1 MKLEVYR
8 TQFGTNATN
17 GLLFIDG
24 VFECFTLEDE
34 VRDKKVYGET
44 AVPFGK
50 YNVVLRSEGGFHNRY
65 LAKYGSNFHKGM
77 LWIQDVPEFEW
88 ILIHTGNRDLDT
100 AGCLLVGDSQ
110 QDLDVDNKGFI
121 GSSVNAYKKFYPKV
135 ANAILNGDKVTIEYK
150 KINQELSNKQSPE
163 MIQPSSIKDD
173 LSEIKGLIRILNA
186 KLEGKNIT

>member
-1 MKLEVYR
+1 MKLDVIR
-8 TQFGTNATN
+8 TQFGADATN
-17 GLLFIDG
+17 GMLFIDG
-24 VFECFTLEDE
+24 VFECYTLEDE
-34 VRDKKVYGET
+34 YRDVKVMHETCIPEGEYEI
-44 AVPFGK
+44 K
-50 YNVVLRSEGGFHNRY
+50 LRTEGGFHNRY

-150 KINQELSNKQSPE
+150 KINKELSNKQSPD
-163 MIQPSSIKDD
+163 MIVPSFIKDD
-173 LSEIKGLIRILNA
+173 LSEIKGMIKILTA